1 MTSVRDVL
9 SFWGKA
15 QPEEGS
21 RESYHPIALH
31 QLDVAAVANAMLET
45 RPTSRARAAALL
57 GLGEDEAHRLL
68 VALVALHDLGK
79 FTPYFQSKAPDCWP
93 AALGEL
99 TGRWTTACRHTDDG
113 YLLWRDVLAKLL
125 IPRLWPD
132 GEETIGILAPGLF
145 GHHGRPIASGTLDDR
160 RAKWRFVP
168 ESLAAAI
175 RCGELTIDLLL
186 PDAIAAAPPTEERA
200 NSASW
205 WIAGFITTADWI
217 GSRVRW
223 FPYGGDGSFARSDD
237 EGALAQY
244 WDYAKDRARAA
255 VRHEGIGSH
264 ESSTLRSLRDLTG
277 IECASPLQ
285 AWAEETPLPDGPIL
299 VVIEDATG
307 SGKTEAAQMIVH
319 RLIASGR
326 ASGAYWAMPTQA
338 TANAMYGRHVG
349 ALEKLYSPSGRD
361 RPSLILAHG
370 QSRLHAGFSA
380 TVLASSDA
388 EAQRELSDEEGTS
401 SAACSAFFA
410 DDRRAALLADL
421 GIGTIDQA
429 VLGVLPSKFN
439 TMRLFGL
446 SEKVLVVDEAHAYDA
461 YVSVELEQLLRFH
474 SALGGSA
481 IVLSATL
488 SEKQRASIV
497 RAWQE
502 GLKGGTRRIL
512 PPTLESKGGR
522 SAYPLATIVA
532 SSDVVI
538 ETPVGVARR
547 SCRTIPVR
555 FVHSVDNALEHLVA
569 AAEAG
574 AAVAWVRNTVRDCLA
589 AATMLRARGI
599 EPIVFHARFAQGDR
613 QRREAEVMALFGK
626 KSTPELRRG
635 RVLIATQVVEQS
647 LDLDFDAMVS
657 DIAPIDLLIQRAGRL
672 WRHEERDPLRP
683 HVARELVVLT
693 PEIGE
698 SPPADWITALLPGTA
713 RVYENANVLWRTA
726 RVLAEKGEIDCPSGL
741 RELVES
747 VYGSEE
753 VADSLAPATGR
764 ALGNELAKGLTAAYA
779 TLRVGDGYQGDAAGW
794 LDERHAVTRL
804 SDRQTIVARLA
815 RGDDGGNITPWEPE
829 GGPSWK
835 VWALSEVRVDASR
848 FPEGF
853 QIARKYREAV
863 EALRATW
870 PEYERRVPVLPL
882 ILDAEGEWRGSIQPA
897 KSGEPKWVAYSR
909 RDGLRFE

>member
-21 RESYHPIALH
+21 RESYHPIAFH
-31 QLDVAAVANAMLET
+31 QLDVAAVANAMLEA

-99 TGRWTTACRHTDDG
+99 TSRWTTACRHTDDG

-132 GEETIGILAPGLF
+132 GEETLGILAPGLF
-145 GHHGRPIASGTLDDR
+145 GHHGRPIASGTPDDR

-223 FPYGGDGSFARSDD
+223 FPYGGDASFERRDD

-244 WDYAKDRARAA
+244 WDYAKERARAA

-277 IECASPLQ
+277 IESASPLQ
-285 AWAEETPLPDGPIL
+285 GWAEETPLPAGPIL
-299 VVIEDATG
+299 VIVEDATG
-307 SGKTEAAQMIVH
+307 SGKTEAAQMLVH

-349 ALEKLYSPSGRD
+349 ALEKLYSSSGRY
-361 RPSLILAHG
+361 RPSLILAHA

-380 TVLASSDA
+380 TVLASS
-388 EAQRELSDEEGTS
+388 EGVGRRELSDEEGTS
-401 SAACSAFFA
+401 SAACNAFFA
-410 DDRRAALLADL
+410 DDRRAALLADI

-502 GLKGGTRRIL
+502 GLNGGARRIL
-512 PPTLESKGGR
+512 APTLESKGGR

-547 SCRTIPVR
+547 SCRKIPVR
-555 FVHSVDNALEHLVA
+555 FVHSVDNALAHLVGA
-569 AAEAG
+569 VETG

-613 QRREAEVMALFGK
+613 QRREAEVMKLFGK
-626 KSTPELRRG
+626 KSTPEQRRG

-647 LDLDFDAMVS
+647 LDLDFDALVS
-657 DIAPIDLLIQRAGRL
+657 DIAPVDLLIQRAGRL
-672 WRHEERDPLRP
+672 WRHKDRDPLRP
-683 HVARELVVLT
+683 HVARELVVLA
-693 PEIGE
+693 PEIDA
-698 SPPADWITALLPGTA
+698 SPPTDWITALLPGTA
-713 RVYENANVLWRTA
+713 RVYENANILWRTA

-753 VADSLAPATGR
+753 VADSLAGVTSR
-764 ALGNELAKGLTAAYA
+764 AEGKEKAKGLVAMYG
-779 TLRVGDGYQGDAAGW
+779 TLKVGDGYQGDAAGW
-794 LDERHAVTRL
+794 LDDLQTLTRL

-815 RGDDGGNITPWEPE
+815 RGDDSGGITPWEQE

-848 FPEGF
+848 IKVGTE
-853 QIARKYREAV
+853 IAMEYRQAV
-863 EALRATW
+863 ERLRSEWT
-870 PEYERRVPVLPL
+870 EYEKKVPVIPL
-882 ILDAEGEWRGSIQPA
+882 VLGEDGAWGASLQVPGA
-897 KSGEPKWVAYSR
+897 KRAPHVRYSLE
-909 RDGLRFE
+909 DGLRVE